1 MKITE
6 IHIHPVTQRNGLVA
20 FANIVLEGQLALTSI
35 AVHEKRDGSG
45 YRLTYPKKGEG
56 YLFHPIQKPL
66 SKALEQAIIHELKN
80 VLSKTHAGH
89 YRPDTATDGI

>member
-6 IHIHPVTQRNGLVA
+6 IHIHPVTPRNGLIA
-20 FANIVLEGQLALTSI
+20 FANIVLEGQLALASI
-35 AVHEKRDGSG
+35 AIHEKRDGSG
-45 YRLTYPKKGEG
+45 YRLTYPTKGKG

-80 VLSKTHAGH
+80 VLSM
-89 YRPDTATDGI
+89 TDVRHHSLNPESD